1 MIRIMK
7 RMPKNKPRIPR
18 VAMGRMGTVQG
29 VPREMVPLGSRDG
42 VKGRKER

>member
-18 VAMGRMGTVQG
+18 AWMGRMGSVQG
-29 VPREMVPLGSRDG
+29 APREMVPLGSREG